1 MIVRQ
6 ALNFTA
12 HLVAGIAFG
21 ALAVT
26 AYRAMKRRK
35 DDEWRGT
42 APSEQGDE
50 TVESV

>member
-6 ALNFTA
+6 TLNFAA
-12 HLVAGIAFG
+12 HLIAGIAVG

-26 AYRAMKRRK
+26 AYRALKRRQK
-35 DDEWRGT
+35 DKWRGT